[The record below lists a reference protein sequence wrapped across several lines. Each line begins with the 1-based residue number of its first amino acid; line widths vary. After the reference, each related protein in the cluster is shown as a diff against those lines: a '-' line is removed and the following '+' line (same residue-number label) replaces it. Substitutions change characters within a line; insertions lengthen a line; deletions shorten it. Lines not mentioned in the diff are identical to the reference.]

1 MTNNINP
8 TPEVI
13 VHNLSDDSTFPN
25 NGKLPL
31 IVFQK
36 AFRFEGKGDPAFIE
50 RTFSGNLW
58 GGGWRNGLY
67 PVHHYHSTAHEVL
80 GIYSGSVR
88 VQFGGE
94 EGPLLVANTGDVVVV
109 PAGVAHKNIWSS
121 HDFRVAGAYP
131 EGTTWDMNYGKEGE
145 RPGAD
150 TNIANVPFPLTD
162 PVFGK
167 DGLLMQHWEK
177 Y

>member
-1 MTNNINP
+1 MNLNSINP
-8 TPEVI
+8 DPEVI
-13 VHNLSDDSTFPN
+13 VHLLSDDGTFPN

-31 IVFQK
+31 VVMLGV
-36 AFRFEGKGDPAFIE
+36 FRFGEKGDPAFIE
-50 RTFSGNLW
+50 KTFSRNRW

-94 EGPLLVANTGDVVVV
+94 EGPLLVASVGDVVVV

-131 EGTTWDMNYGKEGE
+131 AGTTWDMNYGKEGE
-145 RPGAD
+145 RPVAD
-150 TNIANVPFPLTD
+150 ANIASVPYPTTD
-162 PVFGK
+162 PVYGK
-167 DGLLMQHWEK
+167 DGLLIHNWKQ
-177 Y
+177 